1 MKKKIILILII
12 VILGLLFSFCND
24 DVDIEREARKLG
36 LSIPRE
42 NVETFN
48 IRFET
53 LDGETVRLYD
63 YKGKVIL
70 LNLWAT
76 WCVPCRIE
84 MPSMEKLHQK
94 YKDKDFKL
102 IAVNMEENISIQKIN
117 KFINDNELTF
127 EIGLDTYSEAED
139 KFFTGSI
146 PISYLIDKDF
156 NIAGRVIGTADWSS
170 QPAYTLIDFLLKK
183 ETDDKEGN

>member
-1 MKKKIILILII
+1 MKKKIISILILMIFS
-12 VILGLLFSFCND
+12 LLFLFCN

-42 NVETFN
+42 DIETFN

-53 LDGETVRLYD
+53 LEGETVRLYD

-76 WCVPCRIE
+76 WCVPCQIE
-84 MPSMEKLHQK
+84 MPSMEKLHQR
-94 YKDKDFKL
+94 YKDKDFQL
-102 IAVNMEENISIQKIN
+102 IAINLEENISKQKIN
-117 KFINDNELTF
+117 SFLNDKDLTF
-127 EIGLDTYSEAED
+127 KIGLDTFSEAED

-146 PISYLIDKDF
+146 PISYLIDKNF
-156 NIAGRVIGTADWSS
+156 NIFGRIVGTADWSS
-170 QPAYTLIDFLLKK
+170 QPAYKLIDYLLKNNANK
-183 ETDDKEGN
+183 KDIN